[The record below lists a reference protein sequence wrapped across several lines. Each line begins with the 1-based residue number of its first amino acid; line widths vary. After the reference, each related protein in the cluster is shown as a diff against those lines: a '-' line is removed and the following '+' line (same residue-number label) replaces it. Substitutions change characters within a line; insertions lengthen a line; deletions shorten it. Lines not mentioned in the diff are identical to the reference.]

1 MATGLE
7 TPEPVCKNCSK
18 SSADMI
24 RCSKCRC
31 GEFCSME
38 CLSKHENHGKYCA
51 VICSLEKLQAAKQRK
66 SDINVQDFEKLPLK
80 MKLKLIRMVGE
91 RPLVD
96 VLLNGDAVEGLW
108 DTGSMISLMNR
119 QFLEE
124 QFPGVE
130 IHSVAKFLD
139 SEESLTLTT
148 ANQTEMS
155 VDGVALLNFGV
166 ENSPDLF
173 QVPFVVTSEPV
184 SKTIIGYNIIEYL
197 ASNCKDQV
205 DVPSALLKMVR
216 PLSSKNVTSMVNL
229 LEASGKIE
237 EISREAKLQ
246 KTQVIPS
253 NSMKKIRCKVNNLE
267 FNNCSKKMMLFQPLE
282 ELCVEDDLVVYEVP
296 EMINRGKK
304 FMDIYVYNPSASDI
318 VVEKGKVMGSVCD
331 VAAAFTLPQ
340 ISVPEKKGSTVKCE
354 INEVAAESFQSKL
367 EAAVSHLPEEK
378 RKIAL
383 KMLEEEQDVFSKS
396 KDDIGY
402 IPDFRLKINLADEV
416 PVVEA
421 YRGVPKNLYGE
432 VKSHI
437 SNLLANGWIRESN
450 SPYSSPMVCVRK
462 KCGGLRLCIDFRK
475 LNLKTIP
482 DKHPIPRIQ
491 DLLDGLAGNSWF
503 STFDMSQAY
512 HQGELDEESRKYTA
526 FSTPWALYE
535 WIRIPYGIMNAP
547 PGFQRF
553 INRCLG
559 NLRDTICSAYLDDVI
574 TYSKGFEAHVEN
586 ARAVLRRMR
595 EKGVKLNLQKCHFFK
610 QEVKYLGRLV
620 SEDGYRPD
628 PENGAALDRCKIP
641 PTNIGKLRS
650 LIGFLGYYRTYVK
663 DFSKKLK
670 PVYDL
675 LQDDSDK
682 KGSKQLD
689 SRRKIV
695 WTQEHQKVIE
705 DMVEY
710 LKSPEVIAY
719 PDFDLPFTVHCD
731 ASHDGLGAVL
741 YQKQKEK
748 MRVISFASRTLTPAE
763 KNYHL
768 HSGKLEFLALKWSI
782 TEKFS
787 DYLIFGQQFE
797 VITDNNPLTYLLT
810 TAKLNATALRWV
822 NGLADYHFSIKYRA
836 GKKHIDADYL
846 SRHPVD
852 EINQLK
858 EETDVKVES
867 EDVNLVFSGASKKES
882 QVKQVNVEMLQM
894 KAKDSE
900 LETLIKIENE
910 DVIREQKKDCVIGP
924 VYELVELKTNVGK
937 AERKGLSRDSK
948 ILLKQAQKL
957 KVVDGML
964 VREVKGWNQIV
975 LPKVYHQLVY
985 TELHEKLAHL
995 GSEKVL
1001 DLARA
1006 RFYWP
1011 KMQRDVEFYI
1021 KKQCRCVMSKKPN
1034 IQDRAPLM
1042 PIESTFPFEMISLDY
1057 LHLDKCKGGF
1067 EYALVVC
1074 DHFTRF
1080 VQIYATKKKNAVS
1093 AADHLFN
1100 EFILKFGFPKKIH
1113 HDQGGEFNNR
1123 LFQRLHDLS
1132 GIAGSRTTP
1141 YHPMGDGQVE
1151 RMNRT
1156 IINMLKTLEEKEKN
1170 NWKAHL
1176 PQLAFAY
1183 NATINKSTGYSP
1195 YFLMFGRSARLPI
1208 DLIFGLDPNEGSKK
1222 DLESAPVSYK
1232 RFAESWEKSMQE
1244 AFEIVGEHSRK
1255 AGNQN
1260 KVRYDK
1266 KVRGVDITVGDR
1278 VLLQNREKGGTG
1290 KLRSFWEPIVYVVKE
1305 VDPNVPVLSIKPECG
1320 GKKEVKRVH
1329 RNCVMDCEFLLDPV
1343 VAEELRRK
1351 AKDQTPDPPTPEL
1364 RAIPIRKKKDNKN
1377 KTVVNPEAAVTQE
1390 PDVDTAAATQ
1400 EPDVETAAATQ
1411 EPGLME
1417 ESSDE
1422 EEVLLLFSETE
1433 EFDPEPVPE
1442 IADEEVPVV
1451 DEPLAAEEEEID
1463 NVISPVH
1470 ADNSPIP
1477 ESPVGSDNNDD
1488 TVAYEMEVEDE
1499 LDQLDNNNSG
1509 EDGESEGES
1518 SDEEVVRKSDR
1529 VRKTT
1534 NVFTYDEV
1542 GGKPVLRPRR

>member
-7 TPEPVCKNCSK
+7 TPEPVCRNCSK
-18 SSADMI
+18 SSPDMI
-24 RCSKCRC
+24 RCSRCKC
-31 GEFCSME
+31 GEFCSTE
-38 CLSKHENHGKYCA
+38 CLAKHENHGKYCA
-51 VICSLEKLQAAKQRK
+51 TICSLEKLEAAKQRK
-66 SDINVQDFEKLPLK
+66 LDINVHDSEKLPLK

-96 VLLNGDAVEGLW
+96 VLLDGNVVEGLW

-119 QFLEE
+119 EFLEE

-166 ENSPDLF
+166 DNSPDLF
-173 QVPFVVTSEPV
+173 QVPFVITSEPV

-197 ASNCKDQV
+197 ASNFKDQV
-205 DVPSALLKMVR
+205 DVPAALLKMVR

-296 EMINRGKK
+296 EVINRGKK

-331 VAAAFTLPQ
+331 VSAAFTLPQ
-340 ISVPEKKGSTVKCE
+340 ISVPKKKASTVQCE
-354 INEVAAESFQSKL
+354 VNEVTVETFQSKL
-367 EAAVSHLPEEK
+367 EAAVSHLPEEQ
-378 RKIAL
+378 RKVAL

-574 TYSKGFEAHVEN
+574 TYSKEFEAHVEN
-586 ARAVLRRMR
+586 ARAVLRRMK
-595 EKGVKLNLQKCHFFK
+595 EKGVKLNLEKCHFFK
-610 QEVKYLGRLV
+610 REVKYLGRLV
-620 SEDGYRPD
+620 SENGYRPD

-675 LQDDSDK
+675 LQVDSDK
-682 KGSKQLD
+682 KTKQLD

-695 WTQEHQKVIE
+695 WTEEHQKIIE
-705 DMVEY
+705 EMVEY

-858 EETDVKVES
+858 EETDVEVQS
-867 EDVNLVFSGASKKES
+867 EDVNLVFSGASSKRES
-882 QVKQVNVEMLQM
+882 PVRNASVEVLQM
-894 KAKDSE
+894 KPKDSDGE
-900 LETLIKIENE
+900 PLIKIKRE
-910 DVIREQKKDCVIGP
+910 DIAMNFISRSS
-924 VYELVELKTNVGK
+924 VG
-937 AERKGLSRDSK
+937 
-948 ILLKQAQKL
+948 
-957 KVVDGML
+957 V
-964 VREVKGWNQIV
+964 
-975 LPKVYHQLVY
+975 
-985 TELHEKLAHL
+985 
-995 GSEKVL
+995 
-1001 DLARA
+1001 
-1006 RFYWP
+1006 
-1011 KMQRDVEFYI
+1011 
-1021 KKQCRCVMSKKPN
+1021 
-1034 IQDRAPLM
+1034 
-1042 PIESTFPFEMISLDY
+1042 
-1057 LHLDKCKGGF
+1057 
-1067 EYALVVC
+1067 
-1074 DHFTRF
+1074 
-1080 VQIYATKKKNAVS
+1080 
-1093 AADHLFN
+1093 
-1100 EFILKFGFPKKIH
+1100 
-1113 HDQGGEFNNR
+1113 
-1123 LFQRLHDLS
+1123 
-1132 GIAGSRTTP
+1132 
-1141 YHPMGDGQVE
+1141 
-1151 RMNRT
+1151 
-1156 IINMLKTLEEKEKN
+1156 
-1170 NWKAHL
+1170 
-1176 PQLAFAY
+1176 
-1183 NATINKSTGYSP
+1183 
-1195 YFLMFGRSARLPI
+1195 
-1208 DLIFGLDPNEGSKK
+1208 
-1222 DLESAPVSYK
+1222 
-1232 RFAESWEKSMQE
+1232 
-1244 AFEIVGEHSRK
+1244 
-1255 AGNQN
+1255 
-1260 KVRYDK
+1260 
-1266 KVRGVDITVGDR
+1266 
-1278 VLLQNREKGGTG
+1278 
-1290 KLRSFWEPIVYVVKE
+1290 
-1305 VDPNVPVLSIKPECG
+1305 
-1320 GKKEVKRVH
+1320 
-1329 RNCVMDCEFLLDPV
+1329 
-1343 VAEELRRK
+1343 
-1351 AKDQTPDPPTPEL
+1351 
-1364 RAIPIRKKKDNKN
+1364 
-1377 KTVVNPEAAVTQE
+1377 
-1390 PDVDTAAATQ
+1390 
-1400 EPDVETAAATQ
+1400 
-1411 EPGLME
+1411 
-1417 ESSDE
+1417 
-1422 EEVLLLFSETE
+1422 
-1433 EFDPEPVPE
+1433 
-1442 IADEEVPVV
+1442 
-1451 DEPLAAEEEEID
+1451 
-1463 NVISPVH
+1463 
-1470 ADNSPIP
+1470 
-1477 ESPVGSDNNDD
+1477 
-1488 TVAYEMEVEDE
+1488 
-1499 LDQLDNNNSG
+1499 
-1509 EDGESEGES
+1509 
-1518 SDEEVVRKSDR
+1518 
-1529 VRKTT
+1529 
-1534 NVFTYDEV
+1534 
-1542 GGKPVLRPRR
+1542 